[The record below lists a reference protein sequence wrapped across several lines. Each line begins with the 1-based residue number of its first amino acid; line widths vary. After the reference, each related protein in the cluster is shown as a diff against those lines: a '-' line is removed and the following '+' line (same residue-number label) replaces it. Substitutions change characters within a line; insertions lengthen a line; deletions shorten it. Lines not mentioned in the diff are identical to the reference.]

1 MVLACSVAFFIGG
14 LLGFAPAQEEAN
26 AQSSTTEQPNIVFVL
41 ADDLD
46 YASTQK
52 MPEINSL
59 LAEQG
64 ASFEEAFVS
73 YPICCPARATILT
86 GLYSHNHDV
95 RGNKRPVGGF
105 EKFRDEGLEEDTIA
119 ARLQKEGGYRTAL
132 IGKYLNGYGADDP
145 THVPPGWDEWYAK
158 PGRFEYYDYELNENG
173 GDRLLRERGR
183 GLPHRRPLRARHRF
197 HPTRGGRRRPLLG
210 LHSPDIAPQ
219 SHNPRRAA

>member
-119 ARLQKEGGYRTAL
+119 ARLQEEGGYRTAYFGTYL
-132 IGKYLNGYGADDP
+132 IGYPAGDP
-145 THVPPGWDEWYAK
+145 THVPPGWDEWYGK
-158 PGRFEYYDYELNENG
+158 LNEQKLYNYSITEA
-173 GDRLLRERGR
+173 LQLQ
-183 GLPHRRPLRARHRF
+183 H
-197 HPTRGGRRRPLLG
+197 
-210 LHSPDIAPQ
+210 
-219 SHNPRRAA
+219 